1 MPTREKRRLLVDATL
16 IGAVLTLLVAA
27 ADALGWL
34 TPLER
39 WFYDQRALLCQHW
52 MPPPTDRLV
61 HVDIDDA
68 SQATVGRWP
77 WPRTDVAELLDELH
91 KAGAKAVA
99 LDVTFTEPQPPELV
113 KPNKFVMAVD
123 HDARLADAIRESG
136 NCVLAAMFP
145 FRVEAVDPDY
155 PAVKAELLKHP
166 ERTEAEVVEALRSA
180 GHGRLD
186 LADVVRRNYPA
197 ALRDAL
203 LEKIQSLG
211 AAAGTELLYEV
222 VVFGTVAD
230 TEILRSALLPKT
242 NPLIDT
248 TVLGALRSAQ
258 VRDDAFRELRR
269 QALGPAPTAPPVA
282 AGHLSGAPIAGLTR
296 AAAAVGFVDYTQS
309 SDARIRSVPLL
320 LEHDGALYPQLG
332 LALAWRLLDAD
343 PKGLRITADSVT
355 IPRGALGDLVI
366 PVHTAPARDLFEIG
380 RDVPL
385 SANLSWFGGRDWT
398 TMYRGGGAAANQHV
412 PVGHVF
418 QACRVRRQIES
429 NHREALDAM
438 NDVLTDELYEEF
450 QVKKLRPDD
459 VAGYTERIDKVMAKP
474 FIPPPGDPK
483 RGQAEAAVAKLREI
497 READLKLDAELNAHR
512 AQLRS
517 IFQDKAVLVGWTA
530 NGVAADFF
538 PTSLHP
544 RCPGVVL
551 HGVVFNQVMTGEV
564 WRTLPPWVTL
574 LVTLLVGALVT
585 LAVSFLPPAKSLTA
599 AALLVVGYLLVNGY
613 LLFDY
618 GNLVLGAAAPV
629 VAVGVVFTGGTAA
642 KLVVERWERAR
653 ITRRL
658 GSYVD
663 PKLVDYVLKHPEQS
677 LFEGQIREMTVVF
690 CDVAGFTKLTET
702 RGTETVTMLNELW
715 GVVVPTIKQ
724 HDGLINKFMG
734 DGIMFF
740 YGAPDQSPHQARDA
754 VTAVLAIRKAV
765 ERFNKEVAPARNW
778 PALGM
783 RCGVSTGN
791 MIVGDAG
798 HTTNPSEVRADYT
811 VLGDNVNLGSRLE
824 AANKAVG
831 TGALVTERTWELSR
845 DAGILFRPV
854 GKLCVVGKKTGV
866 MTYEPMALLDNAT
879 GQQKELASATKAVV
893 ESFMAGSLAECM
905 EAIGRMEAAHGRSKL
920 TDLYR
925 ERCEWFLREPS
936 PEPFDC
942 QIVLTEK

>member
-16 IGAVLTLLVAA
+16 IGVVLTLLVAA

-61 HVDIDDA
+61 HVDIDDT
-68 SQATVGRWP
+68 SLDSIGRWP
-77 WPRTDVAELLDELH
+77 WHRTDIADIVDELRR
-91 KAGAKAVA
+91 AGAKAIALDLTLSEPQSVEAVA
-99 LDVTFTEPQPPELV
+99 LDFTARSANAAPVEKVYVE
-113 KPNKFVMAVD
+113 VD
-123 HDARLADAIRESG
+123 HDRRLVAALDAARNVVVGGTFLRRE
-136 NCVLAAMFP
+136 P
-145 FRVEAVDPDY
+145 VDPVYD
-155 PAVKAELLKHP
+155 AVKVALAEDP
-166 ERTEAEVVEALRSA
+166 ERTMDQVVDRLRAEGLKDVDGIDALRGRYVTALTDVLFDRVRSDGLGKDFESLRTTLLPHTDPLVDTVA
-180 GHGRLD
+180 GNALR
-186 LADVVRRNYPA
+186 AAIARAESWA
-197 ALRDAL
+197 ALRRHGLPMPPACPH
-203 LEKIQSLG
+203 
-211 AAAGTELLYEV
+211 V
-222 VVFGTVAD
+222 VQG
-230 TEILRSALLPKT
+230 RSAE
-242 NPLIDT
+242 
-248 TVLGALRSAQ
+248 V
-258 VRDDAFRELRR
+258 
-269 QALGPAPTAPPVA
+269 
-282 AGHLSGAPIAGLTR
+282 PIAPLSQK
-296 AAAAVGFVDYTQS
+296 AATAGFVDYVQS
-309 SDARIRSVPLL
+309 SDGRIRSEPLL
-320 LEHDGALYPQLG
+320 LQHDGVLYPQLG
-332 LALAWRLLDAD
+332 IALAWQLLGAD
-343 PKGLRITADSVT
+343 PKGLKLTRDSVT
-355 IPRGALGDLVI
+355 IPRGRLGDLVV
-366 PVHTAPARDLFEIG
+366 PVHTTRAAELFDSDQ
-380 RDVPL
+380 DVSL
-385 SANLSWFGGRDWT
+385 SANLPWFGGRDWKR
-398 TMYRGGGAAANQHV
+398 MYGQTGAVSNQHV
-412 PVGHVF
+412 PATAVF
-418 QACRVRRQIES
+418 DACRVNRRIKANNVEASYRWQSVISDDMLEES
-429 NHREALDAM
+429 LKSKLADDDIDGYLSFIDRIIVTP
-438 NDVLTDELYEEF
+438 VLPSAD
-450 QVKKLRPDD
+450 
-459 VAGYTERIDKVMAKP
+459 
-474 FIPPPGDPK
+474 DPK
-483 RGQAEAAVAKLREI
+483 RREAEAALAKLRAI
-497 READLKLDAELNAHR
+497 ADANRSLKKELEERRTRLGATFN
-512 AQLRS
+512 
-517 IFQDKAVLVGWTA
+517 DKAVLFGWTA
-530 NGVAADFF
+530 TGVIADFI

-551 HGVVFNQVMTGEV
+551 HGVVFNQVITGEV
-564 WRTLPPWVTL
+564 WRTLPPWATL
-574 LVTLLVGALVT
+574 VVTLLVGGLAT
-585 LAVSFLPPAKSLTA
+585 LAVSFLSPAKALAS
-599 AALLVVGYLLVNGY
+599 AALLIVSYLLVNGY

-618 GNLVLGAAAPV
+618 GNLILGAAGPV
-629 VAVGVVFTGGTAA
+629 VAVGFVFTGGTAA

-765 ERFNKEVAPARNW
+765 ERFNREVAPARNW
-778 PALGM
+778 PPLGM

-798 HTTNPSEVRADYT
+798 HTTNPSEIRADYT

-831 TGALVTERTWELSR
+831 TGALVAERTWELSR

-866 MTYEPMALLDNAT
+866 MTYEPMALLDDAT
-879 GQQKELASATKAVV
+879 EQQKALASATKAVV
-893 ESFMAGSLAECM
+893 ESFMAGRLAECV
-905 EAIGRMEAAHGRSKL
+905 ETIARMESTHGRSKL